1 MWRLL
6 RFARNDGGWGANDD
20 WFSVTVCPMEP
31 GISVMKAHWFL
42 LAAGLLAAGAAAGAA
57 CPPAA
62 TTPVH
67 AVAGQGAA
75 PVAEGERVTVD
86 GVVTGAF
93 LGREALNGFYLQG
106 AEPAPDGKP
115 SGLFVYAPTLDG
127 DDAARVVPGR
137 LLRLR
142 GRAGAFR
149 GRPQLEWLESVTDC
163 GPAEV
168 TAHPVAAPWRFNAR
182 HEGLHVTF
190 TDPLTV
196 TGNYELD
203 RHGTLR
209 LAAGGRAFRPTNF
222 HPGDG
227 PSDPRRRG
235 GRIIL
240 DDGSPRWGPDPI
252 PYLDGDGTRRVG
264 STAEEI
270 TGVVTHAF
278 GDWRVHPTR
287 PPHFRNTRP
296 RPDPLPPPPPEAV
309 RVAAFNVENY
319 FLTLGGRGA
328 ETARQLERQRAKLLA
343 AAGELDADIL
353 ALVEMENRPEAVE
366 DFAARLAAA
375 TGRPWR
381 PIRAGD
387 AGTDAIRVSLVYRAD
402 RVAPT
407 GAVARDGDAVHHR
420 PPLLAG
426 FRPLDEGAAFAVA
439 AVHFKAKSGC
449 PETGDVDRGQGC
461 WNRRRVEQAEALT
474 RFIGRWREAHGLPVL
489 VAGDLNAYGAEDP
502 VAVLTASGK
511 IDLLAAHVPW
521 ERRYTYVFHGESGY
535 LDYLLA
541 PAALAER
548 VIAVHTHPI
557 NADDPRFLQYDDG
570 GPGGRYYAPDP
581 YRSSDHDPVAVD
593 LSTGSPG
600 HPAP

>member
-1 MWRLL
+1 MR
-6 RFARNDGGWGANDD
+6 
-20 WFSVTVCPMEP
+20 
-31 GISVMKAHWFL
+31 AHWFL
-42 LAAGLLAAGAAAGAA
+42 LAVGLWWAAVAAGAE

-62 TTPVH
+62 TVPVH
-67 AVAGQGAA
+67 AVAGQGSD
-75 PVAEGERVTVD
+75 PVAEGEPVTVD

-93 LGREALNGFYLQG
+93 LGGDALDGFFIQG
-106 AEPAPDGKP
+106 AEAAPDGKP
-115 SGLFVYAPTLDG
+115 SGVFVYAPELDG
-127 DDAARVVPGR
+127 DATARVAQGR

-142 GRAGAFR
+142 GRTGAFR
-149 GRPQLEWLESVTDC
+149 GRPQLEWLKSVTDC

-168 TAHPVAAPWRFNAR
+168 VAHAVAAPWRFKPR
-182 HEGLHVTF
+182 HEGVLVTF
-190 TDPLTV
+190 AEPLTV

-203 RHGTLR
+203 RRGTLK
-209 LAAGGRAFRPTNF
+209 LAAVGRAFRPTNF
-222 HPGDG
+222 HPGQG
-227 PSDPRRRG
+227 PREPRRMD
-235 GRIIL
+235 GRVLL
-240 DDGSPRWGPDPI
+240 DNGSYRWGPDPI

-264 STAEEI
+264 STAEEV

-278 GDWRVHPTR
+278 GAWRVHPTR
-287 PPHFRNTRP
+287 PPRFRDTHP
-296 RPDPLPPPPPEAV
+296 RPDPLPPPPPGAI

-328 ETARQLERQRAKLLA
+328 EDTRQLERQRAKLLA

-353 ALVEMENRPEAVE
+353 ALVEMENRAKVVE
-366 DFAARLAAA
+366 DFTARLAGA

-381 PIRAGD
+381 SIRAGE
-387 AGTDAIRVSLVYRAD
+387 AGTDAIRVSLAYRAD

-407 GAVARDGDAVHHR
+407 GAAARDSDAAHHR
-420 PPLLAG
+420 PPLVAG
-426 FRPLDEGAAFAVA
+426 FRPLEEGAAPFAVA
-439 AVHFKAKSGC
+439 AVHFKAKTGC
-449 PETGDVDRGQGC
+449 PEAGDIDRGQGC
-461 WNRRRVEQAEALT
+461 WNLRRVEQAEALV
-474 RFIGRWREAHGLPVL
+474 RFFGRWREAHGLPVL

-557 NADDPRFLQYDDG
+557 NADEPRFLQYDDG